1 MPQTTCSS
9 GLQWAFNVYV
19 EAMRTPTSSHQ
30 LSPCLLRLLLRLSS
44 LIVPF
49 CVRVPAQLVLGER
62 WPHCAR
68 APSDGDASAGDASA
82 GDASAGGAS
91 GSEGQGEAVHSV
103 SGVAELGSIVA
114 AMVGM
119 AQDGHGL
126 ARAHAAGDQAHAA
139 GDQADGGAPADDAA
153 VEAAGGAEA
162 MGDE

>member
-1 MPQTTCSS
+1 
-9 GLQWAFNVYV
+9 
-19 EAMRTPTSSHQ
+19 MRA
-30 LSPCLLRLLLRLSS
+30 
-44 LIVPF
+44 
-49 CVRVPAQLVLGER
+49 PAQLVLGER

-68 APSDGDASAGDASA
+68 APSAGGASAGDASDGDASAGDASA